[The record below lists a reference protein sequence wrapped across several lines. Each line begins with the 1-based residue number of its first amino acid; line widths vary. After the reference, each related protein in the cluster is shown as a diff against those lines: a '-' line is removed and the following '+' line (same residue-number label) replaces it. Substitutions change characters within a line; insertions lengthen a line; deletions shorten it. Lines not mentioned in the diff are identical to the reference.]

1 MIVAIPTIVFI
12 LAFIFVVVI
21 VITAAAAIIITV
33 IVAII
38 FVNAVVGVYI
48 IIIVVA
54 VIGMH
59 GSSSIDNRAVACGI
73 VIILGLCIIGRRR
86 VVVVKHG
93 VVWFLTVVS
102 FIHFDFGNGV
112 ERYM

>member
-1 MIVAIPTIVFI
+1 MLFPLLFYSY
-12 LAFIFVVVI
+12 LYFVVVI
-21 VITAAAAIIITV
+21 GITAAVAIIITV
-33 IVAII
+33 IVVII

-102 FIHFDFGNGV
+102 FIHFNFGNGV